1 MSIGWLDTMLTS
13 ANYGQNYDWMKSM
26 IILNHTWL
34 ELLEMSMCV
43 NCFHTIYMIKWFYMG
58 FSFCHARK
66 ICEQLFKIQK
76 IKNSNP
82 L

>member
-43 NCFHTIYMIKWFYMG
+43 NCFLYDLYDYMILYGLQFLPCK
-58 FSFCHARK
+58 
-66 ICEQLFKIQK
+66 
-76 IKNSNP
+76 KNMRTII
-82 L
+82 